1 MKQFLESLR
10 RFALAAGRALAV
22 ACKVTLKWLSVP
34 VNSCLAVLG
43 LVFVVS
49 FVSWAFGAAFEE
61 AVLFFPD
68 QKGHLRGELREVP
81 HGRGSESRAE
91 LIASELL
98 LGPKNAVLVP
108 AFASGVRVES
118 AIYRKGHLFIDVSP
132 DAALAPKTS
141 LKNGLEAMEH
151 SLRAAL
157 PGLQRLS
164 LTIGGKEPYS
174 VGIGA
179 EGGKE
184 IKKIGK

>member
-1 MKQFLESLR
+1 MKQFLESSR
-10 RFALAAGRALAV
+10 RFVLAAGRALAV
-22 ACKVTLKWLSVP
+22 AWKVTLKWLSVP
-34 VNSCLAVLG
+34 VNFCLSVLG
-43 LVFVVS
+43 LVFVIS

-68 QKGHLRGELREVP
+68 QKGYLHGELREVP
-81 HGRGSESRAE
+81 HSRGSESRAE

-98 LGPKNAVLVP
+98 LGPKNTVFMP
-108 AFASGVRVES
+108 AFTSGVRVES

-132 DAALAPKTS
+132 DAALTPKKS
-141 LKNGLEAMEH
+141 LKTGLEAMER
-151 SLRAAL
+151 SLRASL
-157 PGLQRLS
+157 PGLRRLS

>member
-1 MKQFLESLR
+1 MKRFLESSR
-10 RFALAAGRALAV
+10 RSMLAAGRALAV
-22 ACKVTLKWLSVP
+22 AWKATLKWLYVP
-34 VNSCLAVLG
+34 VNFCLAVLG
-43 LVFVVS
+43 LVFAVS

-68 QKGHLRGELREVP
+68 QKGHLHGELREVP
-81 HGRGSESRAE
+81 HGWGSESRAE

-98 LGPKNAVLVP
+98 LGPKSASLEP

-118 AIYRKGHLFIDVSP
+118 AMYRKGHLYIDVSP
-132 DAALAPKTS
+132 DAALAPKNS
-141 LKNGLEAMEH
+141 LKNGLEAMER

-157 PGLQRLS
+157 PGLRRLS